1 MMAEKINADH
11 HVRIL
16 KLQDFLDFLKTFI
29 FHQDEPIA
37 DYICF
42 PVYAVS
48 KLARDNGVIV
58 CQVGEG
64 SDELFMGYPFWRVML
79 KLYELNKRYDF
90 NFLKKAGLI
99 GLKIAGRKGRILL

>member
-1 MMAEKINADH
+1 MASIINKDYHEKILD
-11 HVRIL
+11 IEE
-16 KLQDFLDFLKTFI
+16 FLSFLKTLI

-37 DYICF
+37 DPVCF

-64 SDELFMGYPFWRVML
+64 SDELFMGYPGWQTML
-79 KLYELNKRYDF
+79 NLYNLSERFNSRLLKRLDC
-90 NFLKKAGLI
+90 FLLVY
-99 GLKIAGRKGRILL
+99 R